1 MAKLNVGDKFIP
13 IFPGSSSLIFEVV
26 SLDRRENKLEVRV
39 TNDKGNVWREQWD
52 LDDTEMGIG
61 ISEYT
66 ILLNKNYKQ

>member
-13 IFPGSSSLIFEVV
+13 IFHGASPLTFEVV
-26 SLDRRENKLEVRV
+26 SLDRRENKIEVRV

-52 LDDTEMGIG
+52 LNDTEMGIE

-66 ILLNKNYKQ
+66 ILLTKN